1 MPIPLSLHEVHHRG
15 VDELFPWMYGGGDAV
30 SRLWDRYLKEKNV
43 GSIVD
48 TCIGDSQTEL
58 FNIDISIVQDTAIA
72 TGHDRTFRVRNTY
85 TIIRA
90 PQY

>member
-1 MPIPLSLHEVHHRG
+1 MPIPLSLYEVHHRG
-15 VDELFPWMYGGGDAV
+15 VDELFPWMYGGGDAA

-58 FNIDISIVQDTAIA
+58 FNIDISRINIPRSRYS
-72 TGHDRTFRVRNTY
+72 HSH
-85 TIIRA
+85 RA
-90 PQY
+90 WQNFPGP